1 MKKNRITIIALSL
14 ALMAGF
20 ANCGEDEKS
29 EPDTKQQTQ
38 TTPVDNNINN
48 NNETPSNNT
57 ETPSENTE
65 EDDIKIEVLGL
76 PADCD
81 EDNYESE
88 PESDD
93 DVIEENDDDDILGGI
108 PSWSGLPGIGY
119 SRQYD
124 ELPTLTN
131 DKGVHHYGDFE
142 YRIGKNRLKRKYA
155 IQIYKEGG
163 FSKSGTFYL
172 KLGGLRGKII
182 ASKRYKAKA
191 KTVTIYFLPEVET
204 GVEII
209 YPMTIASNKWRSYS
223 NPVIFYSDPMTNQNS
238 TNLKKLGHVF
248 GTVNGVEVKCNG
260 VDSEGKINQTIEDWR
275 TVHIYQCV
283 QFIRNYNKAQYGL
296 NISGGDAG
304 EWFTN
309 STVNKH
315 FHAYKNGGSVAPMP
329 GDVICF
335 NGHVGIII
343 EVTSSYIK
351 FAQQNGGRT
360 QAIGEK
366 IEFTKYGSNGYTLKN
381 WAGYYVQGWLHPKE
395 LY

>member
-20 ANCGEDEKS
+20 ANCGGDDEKS
-29 EPDTKQQTQ
+29 EPDNQQQQ
-38 TTPVDNNINN
+38 TTPVDNNLN
-48 NNETPSNNT
+48 NNETPS
-57 ETPSENTE
+57 EVIEDE
-65 EDDIKIEVLGL
+65 EDIKIEVLDL

-81 EDNYESE
+81 EDNYAGGQL
-88 PESDD
+88 SDD
-93 DVIEENDDDDILGGI
+93 EEDDDANIDEDDDILGA
-108 PSWSGLPGIGY
+108 SKWSGLPGINY

-124 ELPTLTN
+124 ELPSLSN
-131 DKGVHHYGDFE
+131 SLGVHHYGDFE
-142 YRIGKNRLKRKYA
+142 YRIGKSSARRKYA
-155 IQIYKEGG
+155 LQIYKKEGS
-163 FSKSGTFYL
+163 FQKSGTLYL
-172 KLGGLRGKII
+172 KFGSLRGKII
-182 ASKRYKAKA
+182 AKKKYSAKA
-191 KTVTIYFLPEVET
+191 KSVTIYFLPDLET
-204 GVEII
+204 GVEVI
-209 YPMTIASNKWRSYS
+209 YPMIIGDNGWRSYS
-223 NPVIFYSDPMTNQNS
+223 NPIIFYSEPMTNQNS

-283 QFIRNYNKAQYGL
+283 QFVRNYNNAQYGL

-304 EWFTN
+304 KWFTN